1 LLKNFVFGTALLHLR
16 IVVFVS
22 SREERL
28 CSVSFNPSTHR
39 FLQCAQI
46 FVNLCALQK
55 QDANYSKAAC
65 DLQRL
70 PVCYLCRFYTSPSSR
85 MRLPSITTTANPEL
99 AKQLIDA
106 INNKTKPLGSLGAL
120 ESLAKQLGLIQQTVA
135 VSVDRPAIIVFAG
148 DHGVVAEGVS
158 AFPQDVTWQMVEN
171 FLANGAAINVFAR
184 QNGAALHVVDAGVNH
199 DFGPRPGLV
208 DRKLAHGTRNFALEP
223 AMTAGQCA
231 TAMAHGAALVADLP
245 GNVVGFGEMGIG
257 NTTAAAALMHKL
269 TGIPVADC
277 VGAGTGLSTEGVL
290 RKQRVI
296 EAAAER
302 HAGVTDAL
310 DVLATFG
317 GFEIAMMAGA
327 MLQAAS
333 LRKTML
339 IDGFI
344 VTSALLVASRIA
356 PAILDYCVFAHCSDE
371 AGHRRML
378 AQLGATPL
386 LQLGMRLG
394 EGTGAALALPLLH
407 AAANFLNEMATFSS
421 ASVSEKSA
429 SA

>member
-1 LLKNFVFGTALLHLR
+1 M
-16 IVVFVS
+16 S
-22 SREERL
+22 
-28 CSVSFNPSTHR
+28 
-39 FLQCAQI
+39 
-46 FVNLCALQK
+46 
-55 QDANYSKAAC
+55 
-65 DLQRL
+65 
-70 PVCYLCRFYTSPSSR
+70 
-85 MRLPSITTTANPEL
+85 LPSITPTANPEL
-99 AKQLIDA
+99 ADRLDQA
-106 INNKTKPLGSLGAL
+106 INNKTKPLGSLGTL
-120 ESLAKQLGLIQQTVA
+120 EGLAKQLGLIQQTVA
-135 VSVDRPAIIVFAG
+135 VSVNSPAIIVFAG
-148 DHGVVAEGVS
+148 DHGVVAEGIS
-158 AFPQDVTWQMVEN
+158 AYPQDVTWQMVEN

-184 QNGAALHVVDAGVNH
+184 QNGAALHIVDAGVNH
-199 DFGPRPGLV
+199 DFGPRPGLI
-208 DRKLAHGTRNFALEP
+208 DRKIARGTRNFALEP

-231 TAMAHGAALVADLP
+231 TAMAHGAALVADLS

-269 TGIPVADC
+269 TGIPVAEC
-277 VGAGTGLSTEGVL
+277 VGAGTGLSAEGVL

-296 EAAAER
+296 EAAVER
-302 HAGVTDAL
+302 HAGVTEAL

-333 LRKTML
+333 LRKTVL
-339 IDGFI
+339 VDGFI

-378 AQLGATPL
+378 EQLGAKPL

-407 AAANFLNEMATFSS
+407 AAANFLNEMATFAS
-421 ASVSEKSA
+421 ASVSEKSEPT
-429 SA
+429 